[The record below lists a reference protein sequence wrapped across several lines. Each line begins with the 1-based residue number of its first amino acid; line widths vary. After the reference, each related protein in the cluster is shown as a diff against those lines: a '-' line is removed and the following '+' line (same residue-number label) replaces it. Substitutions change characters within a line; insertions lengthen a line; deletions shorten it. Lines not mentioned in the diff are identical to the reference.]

1 MRVFIKQEK
10 KNIMLDM
17 ICAAIQKKDYE
28 ALKVLF
34 CGYCNMID
42 YDHSRGM
49 IAGAMLPD
57 EIYKQLI
64 ADYCEGV
71 GLFDWR

>member
-1 MRVFIKQEK
+1 MRLSTKQGRKE
-10 KNIMLDM
+10 IMLDM

-34 CGYCNMID
+34 CGYCKLIN
-42 YDHSRGM
+42 YNHSKGM
-49 IAGAMLPD
+49 IAGALLPD
-57 EIYKQLI
+57 EMYKNLI